1 MSVGTVA
8 SGAPAADLL
17 KILENGQKMSMDL
30 AKKMVK
36 VAVAEKV
43 QSVSSAG
50 AEGLG
55 QNLDCY
61 A

>member
-1 MSVGTVA
+1 M
-8 SGAPAADLL
+8 L

-36 VAVAEKV
+36 IAVAEKV
-43 QSVSSAG
+43 QSVSSGEAQ
-50 AEGLG
+50 GLG